1 MNLAEMLRIW
11 RRRRILTALVLLVAL
26 GGCTLALTQL
36 PRTYQAKCTVIL
48 VPSPRASRALGEGN
62 PYLSFTQSLSTAA
75 DVMATELTA
84 PATERLLAARGFTES
99 YTAVPESTTTQ
110 TVAAGGSVLPGPF
123 VLVTVNGSNSRTVE
137 HTLYGVTAMIRST
150 VRGMQVGMSRKNRI
164 VVSIL
169 SFSPQ
174 AALSVSLTARSMGLV
189 IGLLIVL
196 ALAAPLLVDAQ
207 IVRQRRR
214 RAAVAGRI
222 PAQQAAARQ
231 PATEKPGTEKPG
243 AGKPGT
249 DKPGSEKPDDK
260 PGTDKPA
267 ARPPA
272 AAKPTT
278 VQSAGGSAS

>member
-11 RRRRILTALVLLVAL
+11 RRRRILTALALLAAL
-26 GGCTLALTQL
+26 AGCALAVTHL
-36 PRTYQAKCTVIL
+36 PRAYQAKCTVIL

-62 PYLSFTQSLSTAA
+62 PYLSFTESLSTAA

-84 PATERLLAARGFTES
+84 PATVRLLAARGFTES

-110 TVAAGGSVLPGPF
+110 TVAASGSVLPGPF
-123 VLVTVNGSNSRTVE
+123 VLVTVNGSNPQAVE
-137 HTLYGVTAMIRST
+137 RTLYGVTAMIRST
-150 VRGMQVGMSRKNRI
+150 VRAMQAGLSRNNRI

-207 IVRQRRR
+207 IARRR
-214 RAAVAGRI
+214 RRRDMAGRI
-222 PAQQAAARQ
+222 PAQAAPVQQAPVQQAPVQQTPVQ
-231 PATEKPGTEKPG
+231 PA
-243 AGKPGT
+243 AVH
-249 DKPGSEKPDDK
+249 
-260 PGTDKPA
+260 PA
-267 ARPPA
+267 R
-272 AAKPTT
+272 
-278 VQSAGGSAS
+278 GSAS

>member
-1 MNLAEMLRIW
+1 MNLVEMLRIW
-11 RRRRILTALVLLVAL
+11 RGRRILTALALLVAL
-26 GGCTLALTQL
+26 VGCALAVTHL

-62 PYLSFTQSLSTAA
+62 PYLSFTESLSTAA

-84 PATERLLAARGFTES
+84 PATVRLLAARGFTES

-110 TVAAGGSVLPGPF
+110 TVAASGSVLPGPF
-123 VLVTVNGSNSRTVE
+123 VLVTVNGGSPRAVE

-150 VRGMQVGMSRKNRI
+150 VRAMQAGLSRNNRI

-207 IVRQRRR
+207 IARRR
-214 RAAVAGRI
+214 RRRDLAAGRI
-222 PAQQAAARQ
+222 PAQQAAAER
-231 PATEKPGTEKPG
+231 PVTEKPG
-243 AGKPGT
+243 AR
-249 DKPGSEKPDDK
+249 
-260 PGTDKPA
+260 KPA
-267 ARPPA
+267 T
-272 AAKPTT
+272 AKPAGQQATAQQAA
-278 VQSAGGSAS
+278 VQPAGVRPAGVRSAGGPAN